1 MEILILKLKKTF
13 IVPYYGWGLT
23 VSRLQ
28 GQNKK
33 TVYFLPLTSPEF
45 VVLILLTSEE
55 WKTESTLEPTSG
67 FEHGTP
73 GFGIQCFRT
82 FLTTMQISFFF
93 FRYFMSVV

>member
-33 TVYFLPLTSPEF
+33 TVYFLPLTPPEF

-55 WKTESTLEPTSG
+55 
-67 FEHGTP
+67 
-73 GFGIQCFRT
+73 
-82 FLTTMQISFFF
+82 
-93 FRYFMSVV
+93 